1 MSTVLSEKLKSKIKD
16 YIADQ
21 CCQDMIADYQYDL
34 LCDYINNDHHLY
46 DYVQE
51 WLWDGV
57 DFSKANEPSFPSK
70 VGQQMIEKQI
80 LYDVREELSKC
91 NPERVREAL
100 NEWLDHYKD
109 E

>member
-1 MSTVLSEKLKSKIKD
+1 MSTVLTDKIKDKIKD
-16 YIADQ
+16 YIANQ

-34 LCDYINNDHHLY
+34 LCDYINNDDHLY

-51 WLWDGV
+51 WLWAGV
-57 DFSKANEPSFPSK
+57 DFSKANEPGFPAK

-80 LYDVREELSKC
+80 LYDVREELIKC
-91 NPERVREAL
+91 SRERVRKAL
-100 NEWLDHYKD
+100 EEWLDYFK